1 MVDGTDTDDIFKME
15 DGGNSKDN
23 DLLDLQ
29 EVSDDE
35 DDDNVD
41 EVEAAYQRT
50 KAFGDTDRDIVLLL
64 CVYYQ

>member
-1 MVDGTDTDDIFKME
+1 MVNDTDTNDIFKKE

-29 EVSDDE
+29 EVSDD
-35 DDDNVD
+35 VD

-64 CVYYQ
+64 CVYFQ